1 MAETIFT
8 IKREERQVV
17 MERVFDAPRETVWKA
32 MTDPDSIKQW
42 WGPRYLTTT
51 IDKMDVKPGGVWRF
65 IHHDPEGREYA
76 FNGTYREIVPP
87 ERLSLTFE
95 FEGVPGHII
104 LQTLILD
111 EQEGKTKLTSIA
123 DYEGIEDLEG
133 MVNAGMEAG
142 ARESWDRLAELI
154 EKA

>member
-1 MAETIFT
+1 MAEAIFT

>member
-1 MAETIFT
+1 MAEAIFT

-133 MVNAGMEAG
+133 MVNAGMEEG